1 MFKKIH
7 NYLLDN
13 SFRFTV
19 FKDGI
24 HLFNYKEI
32 LSLKN
37 NNIVIRGE
45 FILEVSGN
53 NLVLNKMLDNEV
65 LITGIIKDIKIS
77 YE

>member
-1 MFKKIH
+1 M
-7 NYLLDN
+7 
-13 SFRFTV
+13 

-45 FILEVSGN
+45 FVVDVNGD

-65 LITGIIKDIKIS
+65 LITGTIKDININ

>member
-1 MFKKIH
+1 MFRKIH
-7 NYLLDN
+7 NYLIDDT
-13 SFRFTV
+13 FRFTV
-19 FKDGI
+19 FKDGV

-37 NNIVIRGE
+37 NNIVIKGE
-45 FILEVSGN
+45 FLIEIFGV

-65 LITGIIKDIKIS
+65 LITGIVKDIKIS

>member
-24 HLFNYKEI
+24 HLFNYKDI

-45 FILEVSGN
+45 FVVEVNGN
-53 NLVLNKMLDNEV
+53 NLVLNKMLDDEV
-65 LITGIIKDIKIS
+65 LITGMIKDIKII

>member
-1 MFKKIH
+1 MLKKIH

-13 SFRFTV
+13 KFRFTV
-19 FKDGI
+19 FKDGV

-32 LSLKN
+32 KSLKN
-37 NNIVIRGE
+37 NNIVILGD
-45 FILEVSGN
+45 FIVEVIGS

-65 LITGIIKDIKIS
+65 LITGKVLGINIK

>member
-24 HLFNYKEI
+24 HLFNYKDI

-45 FILEVSGN
+45 FVVEVSGN

-65 LITGIIKDIKIS
+65 LITGVIKDIKIS

>member
-1 MFKKIH
+1 MFRKMH
-7 NYLLDN
+7 NYLIDDT
-13 SFRFTV
+13 FRFTV

-32 LSLKN
+32 MSLKN
-37 NNIVIRGE
+37 TNIVIRGE
-45 FILEVSGN
+45 FLIEVFGL

>member
-13 SFRFTV
+13 GFRFTV

-45 FILEVSGN
+45 FILEVSGS

-65 LITGIIKDIKIS
+65 LITGVIKDIKIS

>member
-7 NYLLDN
+7 NYLIDDV
-13 SFRFTV
+13 FRFTV

-37 NNIVIRGE
+37 NNIVIRGD
-45 FILEVSGN
+45 FIIEVFGN

>member
-1 MFKKIH
+1 MFRKIH
-7 NYLLDN
+7 NYLIDDV
-13 SFRFTV
+13 FRFTV

-37 NNIVIRGE
+37 NNIVIRGD
-45 FILEVSGN
+45 FIIEVFGN

-65 LITGIIKDIKIS
+65 FISGVIRNIKIS

>member
-45 FILEVSGN
+45 FILEVSGS

-65 LITGIIKDIKIS
+65 LITGVIKDIKIS

>member
-1 MFKKIH
+1 MFRKIH
-7 NYLLDN
+7 NYLIDDT
-13 SFRFTV
+13 FRFTV
-19 FKDGI
+19 FKDGVY
-24 HLFNYKEI
+24 LFNYKEI

-45 FILEVSGN
+45 FVVEVNGN

-65 LITGIIKDIKIS
+65 LITGIVKDIKIS

>member
-24 HLFNYKEI
+24 HLFNYKDI

-45 FILEVSGN
+45 FVVEVNGN
-53 NLVLNKMLDNEV
+53 NLVLNKMLDSEV
-65 LITGIIKDIKIS
+65 LITGMIKDIKII

>member
-45 FILEVSGN
+45 FVVEVSGN
-53 NLVLNKMLDNEV
+53 NLVLNKMLDSEV
-65 LITGIIKDIKIS
+65 LITGMIKDIKII

>member
-1 MFKKIH
+1 MFRKIH
-7 NYLLDN
+7 NYLIDDV
-13 SFRFTV
+13 FRFTV

-37 NNIVIRGE
+37 NNIVIRGD
-45 FILEVSGN
+45 FIIEVFGN

-65 LITGIIKDIKIS
+65 FISGVIRDIKIS

>member
-1 MFKKIH
+1 MLKKIH

-45 FILEVSGN
+45 FVVEVNGN
-53 NLVLNKMLDNEV
+53 NLVLNKMLDSEV
-65 LITGIIKDIKIS
+65 LITGMIKDIKII